1 MTGPG
6 FALEH
11 LKTASRENNIKEIK
25 LLSQQESFVAE
36 ITQPLDNLLASEK
49 FRSLQKLELSK
60 HQHIDLFHKLKMQ
73 GKFQ

>member
-36 ITQPLDNLLASEK
+36 ITQPLDNSFEITQD
-49 FRSLQKLELSK
+49 RE
-60 HQHIDLFHKLKMQ
+60 
-73 GKFQ
+73 